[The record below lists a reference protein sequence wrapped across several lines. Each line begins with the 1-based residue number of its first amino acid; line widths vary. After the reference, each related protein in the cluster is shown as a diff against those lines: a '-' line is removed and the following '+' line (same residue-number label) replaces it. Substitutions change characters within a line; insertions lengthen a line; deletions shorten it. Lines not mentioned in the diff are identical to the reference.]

1 LTLADLISYLGA
13 TGCRLGRAGDRL
25 TLEVPEGHPGVPIDV
40 TAFLRERRD
49 ELLASFGPAPEPAP
63 PEPAPP
69 EPAPPEPE
77 PVAPFTRWEG
87 EDLGSL
93 VAIDTETEMAGNNPG
108 DPPPRLVLVTA
119 YNGEGGVF
127 FGPDQADA
135 FLRLHGAAVLVFHN
149 AAFDL
154 PVIEKALLESGS
166 DLDLETFVDRDQV
179 RDTYLLELLLE
190 LATTGR
196 AQEDLKGKATLA
208 ALAKK
213 YLGRDL
219 DKSDGIRHTFDE
231 YLGRPVTEIDAE
243 HLAYAAADTVATY
256 QVWLRQGRE
265 LDRIRL
271 LARSAYGYTSPEAL
285 EKAWAKYGPLSLFV
299 QTKTALAF
307 RAMSRN
313 GLWSDSSRRDET
325 AATLEKVIVET
336 SAILAAAGIPT
347 EAKAKGKT
355 SGKVTAI
362 QNYIVAKEDELFAA
376 GKLSRRLKRTASG
389 KVCLDLEQRLE
400 LAEAELDPV
409 ITAYARREQ
418 AVKFSNT
425 YLAKLGGGALHPRWK
440 YLTRSGRASCDGDLA
455 AQTLPR
461 DDSGTTGTFS
471 VRQCV
476 IPPPGHVFV
485 GADYATLEVRGF
497 AYCLETQLGFGS
509 SLADVVRRGIDV
521 HAAVAMFMIPDRI
534 GPVSARE
541 RKKVKATV
549 FGLPGTLSLAGLK
562 RSAKLQ
568 YGTVLED
575 HEVEEIVRAYK
586 RLCPEVDRHLAN
598 DGNLGGKIATAFGLA
613 NRNHGWTLFKVLKG
627 KTEIDTEKAA
637 PYWKVAEKVLE
648 LAGLGPIKR
657 KKISALIEAK
667 QPSEALAG
675 LVRMVADRGSYLSA
689 TGRLRAGAK
698 FGASRNGV
706 FQSVCAD
713 GALLAAWNLHRA
725 GYRLSAFIHDEI
737 LVSVEEDG
745 KYVGHVETVSRIM
758 RDTMSEVLGGLPIE
772 VEPFVRKSLSPR
784 DSIPWET
791 ELEAEPLPPADF
803 FCAAPAA
810 KPEPPPGEEVD
821 EEGGLL
827 VGLTFG
833 PGRAKKGEKRS
844 HGPGK
849 IVCDRGRRGRPA
861 KDVSRDPLT
870 EQDFPF

>member
-1 LTLADLISYLGA
+1 LTLADLITYLA
-13 TGCRLGRAGDRL
+13 TTGCRLGRAGDRL
-25 TLEVPEGHPGVPIDV
+25 ILDVPPGHPGVPADV
-40 TAFLRERRD
+40 AACLREHRD
-49 ELLASFGPAPEPAP
+49 EILSSFGPAPAPAVTETVP
-63 PEPAPP
+63 S
-69 EPAPPEPE
+69 
-77 PVAPFTRWEG
+77 FTPWRG

-93 VAIDTETEMAGNNPG
+93 VSIDTETEMAGNNPG

-119 YNGEGGVF
+119 FNGQAGVF
-127 FGPDQADA
+127 FGPDQVEA
-135 FLRLHGAAVLVFHN
+135 FFQTHGVSVLVFHN
-149 AAFDL
+149 AAFDV
-154 PVIEKALLESGS
+154 PVLEKALAEAGS
-166 DLDLETFVDRDQV
+166 DLELETFVDRDQV
-179 RDTYLLELLLE
+179 RDTYLFELLLE

-213 YLGRDL
+213 YLERDL
-219 DKSDGIRHTFDE
+219 DKNDGIRLTFDQF
-231 YLGRPVTEIDAE
+231 LGRPVTEIDAE
-243 HLAYAAADTVATY
+243 HLAYAAGDTVATY
-256 QVWLRQGRE
+256 QVWLAQGRA

-271 LARSAYGYTSPEAL
+271 LARSAYGYASPEAL

-299 QTKTALAF
+299 QIKTALAF

-325 AATLEKVIVET
+325 ADSLKKVIEET
-336 SAILAAAGIPT
+336 TLILDAAGIPT
-347 EAKAKGKT
+347 EAKKGKT

-362 QNYIVAKEDELFAA
+362 QGYIVAREDELLAA
-376 GKLSRRLKRTASG
+376 GKLPRRLKRTASG

-400 LAEAELDPV
+400 LTEAEVDPV

-418 AVKFSNT
+418 AVKFTNT
-425 YLAKLGGGALHPRWK
+425 YLAKLSGGALHPRWK

-476 IPPPGHVFV
+476 VPPPGHVFI

-497 AYCLETQLGFGS
+497 AYCLEAQLGFGS

-521 HAAVAMFMIPDRI
+521 HAAVAMFMFPDRI
-534 GPVSARE
+534 GPVSPRE

-575 HEVEEIVRAYK
+575 HEVEEIVQAYK

-598 DGNLGGKIATAFGLA
+598 DGNLGGKIATTFGLG

-627 KTEIDTEKAA
+627 TAELEVEKAA
-637 PYWKVAEKVLE
+637 PYWKVAEKVLD

-657 KKISALIEAK
+657 KKIAALIEAK
-667 QPSEALAG
+667 QPSETLAG

-737 LVSVEEDG
+737 LVSVEETG
-745 KYVGHVETVSRIM
+745 KYRDHVETVSRIM

-791 ELEAEPLPPADF
+791 EVDEEPLPPADF
-803 FCAAPAA
+803 FFTKPAA
-810 KPEPPPGEEVD
+810 EAGPTPGVESD
-821 EEGGLL
+821 EEDGLI
-827 VGLTFG
+827 VGMTFG
-833 PGRAKKGEKRS
+833 PGRAKKQDR
-844 HGPGK
+844 GPGR
-849 IVCDRGRRGRPA
+849 IDAGLGRRKRPA
-861 KDVSRDPLT
+861 KGLSRDPITDPDL
-870 EQDFPF
+870 PF